1 MNDEGVT
8 TYYEEINQMSHGA
21 AFLEKELGLT
31 LTPHV
36 LVSNLSFVLAITP
49 NSLWPTSALTR
60 GRPGTSTPSATAR
73 PLPRSGRTWAL
84 MALCST
90 GSYRPCISL
99 ALVATPDLMLPR
111 HHHRIPQDT
120 KAIWKAQQNL
130 EFIWRPSKR
139 KYAELVPPHL
149 LPAG

>member
-90 GSYRPCISL
+90 GIYRPCISL
-99 ALVATPDLMLPR
+99 HSL
-111 HHHRIPQDT
+111 HHLIFCDRAIARIPQDT

-139 KYAELVPPHL
+139 KYVELVPPNL